1 MATIIIGT
9 IVFAAMAAAAWYTIK
24 AHKAGKCV
32 GCSGC
37 NGHCEH
43 CSEEVKKKVNKV

>member
-1 MATIIIGT
+1 MATFIIGT
-9 IVFAAMAAAAWYTIK
+9 ILFIAMAAAARYTIK
-24 AHKAGKCV
+24 AHIAGKCV

-43 CSEEVKKKVNKV
+43 CSEAVREKVHKV

>member
-9 IVFAAMAAAAWYTIK
+9 IVLAGMAAAAWYTIK

-43 CSEEVKKKVNKV
+43 CSEEVREKVHKV